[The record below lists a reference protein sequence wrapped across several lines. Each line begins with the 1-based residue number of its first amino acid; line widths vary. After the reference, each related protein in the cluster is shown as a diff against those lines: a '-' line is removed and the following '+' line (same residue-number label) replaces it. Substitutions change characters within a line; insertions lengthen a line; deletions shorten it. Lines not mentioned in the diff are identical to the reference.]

1 MEKERRKTPRF
12 QFIAPAELVC
22 EKSGERIQSWVA
34 DLGLHGCAVTT
45 KETPRRGT
53 VLSMKIGHAPRETV
67 LARAVVVHS
76 AQQRAGIRF
85 VAVTPES
92 LEMLGKWLSTAK
104 FPVRRK
110 KAGDRN
116 D

>member
-1 MEKERRKTPRF
+1 
-12 QFIAPAELVC
+12 
-22 EKSGERIQSWVA
+22 
-34 DLGLHGCAVTT
+34 
-45 KETPRRGT
+45 
-53 VLSMKIGHAPRETV
+53 
-67 LARAVVVHS
+67 
-76 AQQRAGIRF
+76 
-85 VAVTPES
+85 VTPGS

>member
-22 EKSGERIQSWVA
+22 EKSGEHIQSWVA
-34 DLGLHGCAVTT
+34 DLGLHGCSVTT

-53 VLSMKIGHAPRETV
+53 VVSMKIGHTPRETV
-67 LARAVVVHS
+67 LARAIVVHA
-76 AQQRAGIRF
+76 AQERAGIRF
-85 VAVTPES
+85 VAVTPAS
-92 LEMLGKWLSTAK
+92 LEMLAKWLSTAK

-110 KAGDRN
+110 KAGGRD

>member
-22 EKSGERIQSWVA
+22 EKSGDRIQSWVA
-34 DLGLHGCAVTT
+34 DLGLHGCVVTT
-45 KETPRRGT
+45 KNAPRRGT
-53 VLSMKIGHAPRETV
+53 VVSMKIGHTPRETV

-76 AQQRAGIRF
+76 AQERAGIRF
-85 VAVTPES
+85 MAVTPAS
-92 LEMLGKWLSTAK
+92 LEMLGKWLSKAK

-110 KAGDRN
+110 AAGTGD

>member
-1 MEKERRKTPRF
+1 MDKERRKTPRF

-45 KETPRRGT
+45 KESPRRGT
-53 VLSMKIGHAPRETV
+53 VVSMKIGHTPRETV
-67 LARAVVVHS
+67 LARAVIVHS
-76 AQQRAGIRF
+76 AQQRMGIRF
-85 VAVTPES
+85 VAVTPAS
-92 LEMLGKWLSTAK
+92 LEMLGKWLSKAK

>member
-12 QFIAPAELVC
+12 QFIAPAELVS

-34 DLGLHGCAVTT
+34 DLGLHGCAVTV
-45 KETPRRGT
+45 KEAPRRGT
-53 VLSMKIGHAPRETV
+53 VVSMKIGHAPRETV

-76 AQQRAGIRF
+76 GQERAGIRF
-85 VAVTPES
+85 VAVTPAS
-92 LEMLGKWLSTAK
+92 LEMLGKWLAKAK

-110 KAGDRN
+110 AAGARD

>member
-34 DLGLHGCAVTT
+34 DLGLHGCAVTS
-45 KETPRRGT
+45 KEAPRRGT
-53 VLSMKIGHAPRETV
+53 LLSMKIGHTPRETM

-76 AQQRAGIRF
+76 GQQRAGIRF
-85 VAVTPES
+85 MAVTPAS

-104 FPVRRK
+104 FPLRRK
-110 KAGDRN
+110 NTGR
-116 D
+116 

>member
-22 EKSGERIQSWVA
+22 EKSGDHIQSWVA

-45 KETPRRGT
+45 KSAPRRGT
-53 VLSMKIGHAPRETV
+53 VVSMKIGHTPRETV

-76 AQQRAGIRF
+76 AQERAGIRF
-85 VAVTPES
+85 VAVTPAS
-92 LEMLGKWLSTAK
+92 LEMLAKWLSKAK

-110 KAGDRN
+110 AAGAKD